1 MTAHVVVGV
10 DGSASALTA
19 VRWAAADAARR
30 GCALRIVHACERW
43 AYDSPAQ
50 PPPGFRDPT
59 PEHCGD
65 VLAAAVRTARA
76 EAPGIEVSTESA
88 TGRAVE
94 VLGRAAEDAVQV
106 VVGARGTGGFAG
118 LALGSVVLG
127 LAGHAAAPVVA
138 VRELPGHVHGRVV
151 VGFDGCDH
159 SAAALRYAFDEA
171 ARRGARLC
179 AVHACPAP
187 VLAGAGAVGA
197 SRPAPAE
204 TVASA
209 RRDAE
214 RTLAPWREAYPEVAV
229 EPVVIAGRAL
239 EAICTESAG
248 ADLVVVGSRG
258 LSALASA
265 LLGSVSHGV
274 LHHARCPVIAVV
286 GPRWPGPSG
295 RT

>member
-30 GCALRIVHACERW
+30 RCALRIVHACERW

-59 PEHCGD
+59 PEHSGD

-76 EAPGIEVSTESA
+76 EAPGIEVSTGSA

-127 LAGHAAAPVVA
+127 LAGHTVVPVVA

-187 VLAGAGAVGA
+187 VLAGVGAAVGA
-197 SRPAPAE
+197 SRPASAK

-214 RTLAPWREAYPEVAV
+214 RMLAPWREAYPEVEV
-229 EPVVIAGRAL
+229 DPVVVPRRAL
-239 EAICTESAG
+239 EAICAASAE

-274 LHHARCPVIAVV
+274 LHHARCPIIAVV
-286 GPRWPGPSG
+286 GPRYHGRPGA
-295 RT
+295 